1 MIFQCSER
9 FYDPLLDSYETQ
21 ESSITERRA
30 SVINELRKLPDIV
43 SKVDSFSN
51 ILADKVR
58 KFENSVPGRDSSW
71 CDPSQVRELEN
82 KINVHS
88 KKVDQFV
95 IQNLRITKSISDE
108 ISHLNERMEI
118 LMNLK

>member
-1 MIFQCSER
+1 M
-9 FYDPLLDSYETQ
+9 LDSHETQ
-21 ESSITERRA
+21 ERLITERRA

-58 KFENSVPGRDSSW
+58 KLENSVPGQDSSW
-71 CDPSQVRELEN
+71 CDPRHVRELES
-82 KINVHS
+82 KIDVHS

-108 ISHLNERMEI
+108 ISHLNERMEV
-118 LMNLK
+118 LLNQK